1 MVQEMKSLRLGKA
14 GALAGDIIKKINGV
28 NVKTLDGLITVLRQK
43 RAGDTV
49 EIEILR
55 NSQTISLVFELDLR
69 PSDV

>member
-1 MVQEMKSLRLGKA
+1 MP
-14 GALAGDIIKKINGV
+14 GDIIKKINGI

-43 RAGDTV
+43 RAGDSV

-55 NSQTISLVFELDLR
+55 NSQVITLVFDLDLR

>member
-1 MVQEMKSLRLGKA
+1 MVILL
-14 GALAGDIIKKINGV
+14 KKINGV

-49 EIEILR
+49 DIEILR
-55 NSQTISLVFELDLR
+55 NSQTITLVFELDLR